1 MRIVVTGASGRLGS
15 YLVDRLIAGGH
26 RVSAWSGTTH
36 GVRGGIELRP
46 VDLTDETQVGRCLD
60 EADPEAV
67 IHAAAWS
74 SADAIFR
81 DPARGRAVN
90 VEATRRLADW
100 AASHERRILFTST
113 DLVFDGAKSWYSEEY
128 EAVPILA
135 YGRTKR
141 DAEPCVLAA
150 PRSIVA
156 RISLLFG
163 PALGGNPGFYDIAL
177 AALARGETRRFFRD
191 EFRTPLDYQ
200 SAAEILTRLI
210 ESDAIGIV
218 HVGGRERLS
227 RYELMRRVAIAR
239 GIDTD
244 LIIPSCQADASFLEP
259 RPADVSLDTT
269 RLASLCPDLDRPD
282 LDMALA
288 AM

>member
-1 MRIVVTGASGRLGS
+1 MLYVPLPPRLYPRQSAPTWSSMAPSPGIAKSMRPCRSSPMAGPARCRAVR
-15 YLVDRLIAGGH
+15 AGGPPQH
-26 RVSAWSGTTH
+26 RGPDQPAFRASPRRESRLLRH
-36 GVRGGIELRP
+36 RPGGPGPR
-46 VDLTDETQVGRCLD
+46 R
-60 EADPEAV
+60 
-67 IHAAAWS
+67 
-74 SADAIFR
+74 DASLL
-81 DPARGRAVN
+81 P
-90 VEATRRLADW
+90 
-100 AASHERRILFTST
+100 RRI
-113 DLVFDGAKSWYSEEY
+113 
-128 EAVPILA
+128 
-135 YGRTKR
+135 
-141 DAEPCVLAA
+141 
-150 PRSIVA
+150 
-156 RISLLFG
+156 
-163 PALGGNPGFYDIAL
+163 
-177 AALARGETRRFFRD
+177 
-191 EFRTPLDYQ
+191 RTPLDYQ